1 MLGGRERGGANGPT
15 RGASATHAGDTATMP
30 EVSADV
36 TLQTGRPVRPWASAA
51 RLLIAATLALGVVVP
66 AVAVTSVDAA
76 SYTVWSCRAGDGSP
90 VGTTAWRGSGS
101 AGTRSD
107 DCATGGA
114 LRGALGQADTAD
126 GEISGWQFTAPSGTT
141 IERYRLWRSAFV
153 PSTSTAYAAGVAGAT
168 GLGVQS
174 FSDGC
179 LISDGLID
187 CGVAEAPDPVDPS
200 HDTGDQLGSFAGLT
214 VAARCVTSCAATAG
228 PAASV
233 AIYRSA
239 VDLTDNAAPV
249 VGPAVGTLFDPDAF
263 AGRHSLLAP
272 VADQGGG
279 VARTDLLIDGAVV
292 HSTPTGGTCTPPY
305 SVLVPCATQTD
316 RGFVVDTTGLA
327 DGTHGAV
334 VRAVD
339 AAGNVTDGPAASFV
353 VRRPVVTPPPPPV
366 IPTQRTLLLTA
377 PRKASLPRKDWDFGV
392 ARWSDGSPAAGVPL
406 DVYAGP
412 VGAAAD
418 ELEWLKRITV
428 AADGSFT
435 LPKSSFSRALR
446 VQPADAAHVATPAD
460 VRVVAPLKVR
470 MRKPIGKVRNG
481 TTTTLRGTISGAGD
495 AVEGMTV
502 LVQAVVN
509 GRWSTVDSVEAS
521 ESGAVSWEYRFRRT
535 VRTAKYSFRMV
546 VPSVRGLPWKSTA
559 SPRQIVRVVPRA
571 AARR

>member
-1 MLGGRERGGANGPT
+1 
-15 RGASATHAGDTATMP
+15 MP
-30 EVSADV
+30 EVSAD
-36 TLQTGRPVRPWASAA
+36 TILLTTGSPSRRPWVPVA
-51 RLLIAATLALGVVVP
+51 RLLAAAVALATLVP
-66 AVAVTSVDAA
+66 TVAVSSADAA
-76 SYTVWSCRAGDGSP
+76 SYTVWSCRAADGRP

-101 AGTRSD
+101 AGARSD
-107 DCATGGA
+107 DCASGGA
-114 LRGALGQADTAD
+114 LRATLGQADIAD
-126 GEISGWQFTAPSGTT
+126 GEISGWQFTAPPGTT

-153 PSTSTAYAAGVAGAT
+153 PSTSTAFAAGVAGAT

-187 CGVAEAPDPVDPS
+187 CGVPEAPNAVDPS
-200 HDTGDQLGSFAGLT
+200 HDTGDVLGAFAGLT
-214 VAARCVTSCAATAG
+214 VAARCVASCAATAG

-233 AIYRSA
+233 GIYRSA
-239 VDLTDNAAPV
+239 IDLTDNVAPV
-249 VGPAVGTLFDPDAF
+249 VGPSVGTLLDPDAL

-279 VARTDLLIDGAVV
+279 VARTDLLIDGVV
-292 HSTPTGGTCTPPY
+292 VQSVPTGGTCTVPY
-305 SVLVPCATQTD
+305 AVAVPCATQTD
-316 RGFVVDTTGLA
+316 RGFVVDTSGLA
-327 DGTHGAV
+327 DGTHSAV

-339 AAGNVTDGPAASFV
+339 AAGNVTSGPAASFV
-353 VRRPVVTPPPPPV
+353 VRRPPVVVPPPPV
-366 IPTQRTLLLTA
+366 VVAQRGMQLTL
-377 PRKASLPRKDWDFGV
+377 PRTASLPRKGWGFGV
-392 ARWSDGSPAAGVPL
+392 ARWSDGSPAAGAPL

-412 VGAAAD
+412 IGAAAD
-418 ELEWLKRITV
+418 ELEWLSRISV

-470 MRKPIGKVRNG
+470 MRKPSGTVRNG

-509 GRWSTVDSVEAS
+509 GRWSTVDAVEAS
-521 ESGAVSWEYRFRRT
+521 ESGAVSWNYRFRRT

-571 AARR
+571 SRR

>member
-1 MLGGRERGGANGPT
+1 MT
-15 RGASATHAGDTATMP
+15 
-30 EVSADV
+30 EVSTDA
-36 TLQTGRPVRPWASAA
+36 TLLTVRPVRRPWAPAA
-51 RLLIAATLALGVVVP
+51 RLLLAATLAFGVIVP
-66 AVAVTSVDAA
+66 AVVVSNADAA
-76 SYTVWSCRAGDGSP
+76 SYTVWSCRAADGSP

-107 DCATGGA
+107 GCTTGGA
-114 LRGALGQADTAD
+114 LRATLGQADIAD

-141 IERYRLWRSAFV
+141 VERYRLWRSAFV
-153 PSTSTAYAAGVAGAT
+153 PSTSTAFAAGVAGAT

-179 LISDGLID
+179 LISDGLVP

-200 HDTGDQLGSFAGLT
+200 HDTGDVFGSFAGLT
-214 VAARCVTSCAATAG
+214 VAARCMTSCAATAD
-228 PAASV
+228 PSASV
-233 AIYRSA
+233 AIFRSA
-239 VDLTDNAAPV
+239 IDLADNVAPA
-249 VGPAVGTLFDPDAF
+249 VGPSVGTLFDPDAF

-279 VARTDLLIDGAVV
+279 VARTDLLIDGAVTQ
-292 HSTPTGGTCTPPY
+292 SMPTGGACAEPY
-305 SVLVPCATQTD
+305 AVAVPCATQTD
-316 RGFVVDTTGLA
+316 RGFVVDTSGLA
-327 DGTHGAV
+327 DGTHSAV

-339 AAGNVTDGPAASFV
+339 AAGNVTDGPAASFA
-353 VRRPVVTPPPPPV
+353 VRRPVVVPPTPPV
-366 IPTQRTLLLTA
+366 IPTQRGMQLTL
-377 PRKASLPRKDWDFGV
+377 PRTASLPRKGWDFGV
-392 ARWSDGSPAAGVPL
+392 ARWSDGSPAAGAPL

-412 VGAAAD
+412 LGAAAD
-418 ELEWLKRITV
+418 ELEWLKRISV

-435 LPKSSFSRALR
+435 LPKSSFSRVLR
-446 VQPADAAHVATPAD
+446 VQPADAAHVASPAD

-470 MRKPIGKVRNG
+470 MRKPSGTVRNG

-509 GRWSTVDSVEAS
+509 GRWSTVDTVEAS
-521 ESGAVSWEYRFRRT
+521 ESGAVAWKYRFRRT

-546 VPSVRGLPWKSTA
+546 VPSVRSLPWKSTA

-571 AARR
+571 ARR

>member
-1 MLGGRERGGANGPT
+1 
-15 RGASATHAGDTATMP
+15 MP

-36 TLQTGRPVRPWASAA
+36 TLPIGRPARPPWAVAA
-51 RLLIAATLALGVVVP
+51 RRLLAATLMLGAIVP
-66 AVAVTSVDAA
+66 AAVATSADAA
-76 SYTVWSCRAGDGSP
+76 SYTVWSCRAADGSP
-90 VGTTAWRGSGS
+90 LGTSAWRGSGT

-114 LRGALGQADTAD
+114 LRASLGQTDTGNGA
-126 GEISGWQFTAPSGTT
+126 ISGWQFTPPAGTT
-141 IERYRLWRSAFV
+141 IERYRLWRGALV
-153 PSTSTAYAAGVAGAT
+153 PSTSTAFSAGVAGAT

-179 LISDGLID
+179 FISNGVVD
-187 CGVAEAPDPVDPS
+187 CGVGSTVDPNDPGN
-200 HDTGDQLGSFAGLT
+200 DTGDQLGSFPGLT
-214 VAARCVTSCAATAG
+214 VAARCVTSCSATAD

-239 VDLTDNAAPV
+239 IDLTDNVAPS
-249 VGPAVGTLFDPDAF
+249 VGPSVGTLFDPDVLV
-263 AGRHSLLAP
+263 GRHSLLAP

-279 VARTDLLIDGAVV
+279 VARTDLLIDGSVV
-292 HSTPTGGTCTPPY
+292 QSVPTGGTCTVPY
-305 SVLVPCATQTD
+305 SVAVPCATQTD
-316 RGFVVDTTGLA
+316 RAFVVDTTGLA
-327 DGTHGAV
+327 DGTHSAV

-353 VRRPVVTPPPPPV
+353 VRRPVVVPPTPPV
-366 IPTQRTLLLTA
+366 IPTQRVLQLSVPSKL
-377 PRKASLPRKDWDFGV
+377 SLPRKGWDVGV
-392 ARWSDGSPAAGVPL
+392 ARWADGSPAAGVPL

-418 ELEWLKRITV
+418 ELEWLTRITV
-428 AADGSFT
+428 GADGGFT

-460 VRVVAPLKVR
+460 VKVVAPLKVR
-470 MRKPIGKVRNG
+470 MRKPTGTVRNG

-495 AVEGMTV
+495 AVEGMIV

-521 ESGAVSWEYRFRRT
+521 ESGSVAWQYRFRRT
-535 VRTAKYSFRMV
+535 VRSARYSFRMV
-546 VPSVRGLPWKSTA
+546 VPSVRGLPWKTTA

-571 AARR
+571 AKRR